1 MIKLFSNFL
10 FKNSNNTAYI
20 ILFLLSFTIV
30 SITIYNKFFNKKP
43 VVEPFWGAIEDA
55 IEAAIDAVISPIV
68 DAVESVIKVFTDI
81 IDWIASIPDMIT
93 DLIDE
98 LVEFL
103 EDILDALTG
112 LITGIMEGIDDM
124 ITNFERL
131 ICLFQSF
138 PVRARNILQG
148 FNSIFIGI
156 GEQFELFIQAGE
168 MGFKETSTYVKL
180 SGIYTYN
187 YIECMFKFLR
197 NSYKCFFY
205 YILDLIGKILY
216 IPFSLLFWLSKNLF
230 GIDLYPLETRLWKSL
245 ELINDF
251 VFSIVGFHIIH
262 FPQKVREDCYSCIR
276 LSGNTVKKQ
285 GAVVSRTFNKDIPEL
300 ISGNIT
306 KVGIAKMRKGV
317 RQWDEVLA
325 TNPREPHEVQ

>member
-10 FKNSNNTAYI
+10 FKNNNTAYI
-20 ILFLLSFTIV
+20 ILFLLSFIIV
-30 SITIYNKFFNKKP
+30 CITIYNNFFNKKP
-43 VVEPFWGAIEDA
+43 VVEPFWDAIEDA
-55 IEAAIDAVISPIV
+55 VESAIDAVISPIV

-81 IDWIASIPDMIT
+81 IDWIAGIPDMIM
-93 DLIDE
+93 DIIDDI
-98 LVEFL
+98 VEAL
-103 EDILDALTG
+103 ESILDALKG
-112 LITGIMEGIDDM
+112 LIMDVIDGIDDM

-138 PVRARNILQG
+138 PVRAQNILHG
-148 FNSIFIGI
+148 FNNIFIGI
-156 GEQFELFIQAGE
+156 GEQIELFIQAGE
-168 MGFKETSTYVKL
+168 MGFKETSSYAKL

-187 YIECMFKFLR
+187 YIQCLFKFLR

-245 ELINDF
+245 ELINNF

-276 LSGNTVKKQ
+276 LSGNTLKKQ
-285 GAVVSRTFNKDIPEL
+285 GHVVSRTFNKDIPEL

-306 KVGIAKMRKGV
+306 KVGIVKMRKGI
-317 RQWDEVLA
+317 RHWDEVLA
-325 TNPREPHEVQ
+325 TNPREPNKVE